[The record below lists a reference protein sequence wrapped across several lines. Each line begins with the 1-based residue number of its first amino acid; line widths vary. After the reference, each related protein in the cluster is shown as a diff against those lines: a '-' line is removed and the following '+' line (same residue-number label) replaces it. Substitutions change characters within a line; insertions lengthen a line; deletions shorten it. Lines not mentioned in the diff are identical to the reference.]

1 MSWLNE
7 GDGNSVSV
15 ISVAI
20 QRIAGDFVVG
30 ERCMVTYGK
39 KQHAT
44 FVHATG
50 VCPDN
55 LCICLQGNLTS
66 K

>member
-1 MSWLNE
+1 MSWPDE
-7 GDGNSVSV
+7 GDGSSVSI
-15 ISVAI
+15 ISATI

-39 KQHAT
+39 KQHAA

-50 VCPDN
+50 
-55 LCICLQGNLTS
+55 LCVLTIFVLIY
-66 K
+66 KAI